1 MRIFRLAAAL
11 VVATAIAAAGC
22 ATQPP
27 ASTPAG
33 PVAAPGSAPAQA
45 KVAPN
50 PFAAVP
56 PPAIRDRLLALDPDH
71 ISTRDV
77 RETLAKGPAPRII
90 LLHGGLFP
98 VYLLMKSFGVFLTR
112 MGYPES
118 RIRGPGNGGWSYSPY
133 DDSAK
138 LAGIVAWEYEH
149 DGLRPMLIGHSQ
161 GGVQAVKI
169 LDELAGNFAPSLRV
183 FDPVTGEF
191 EDLTTIVDPYTH
203 HERPVVGLS
212 VAYASVVGA
221 GGLAFLMPN
230 QWSMVDRLTTIPDTV
245 DEFTGFSIDS
255 DPVAMDYPG
264 SIDLYHPN
272 GTAKVKNVEL
282 PSHYSHIFVPEVASL
297 ALEPE
302 VRDWIDAYVPGGK
315 HDTSSLPADA
325 QDHVLW
331 AADVWYSIKRHWCLE
346 AQRLVR
352 AFLAARHGGDAS
364 TPVAMPRPAARG
376 APSAG
381 AASEGRAHDVP
392 SAIDRRD

>member
-1 MRIFRLAAAL
+1 MRIFRWAAAL

-22 ATQPP
+22 AIQPP

-45 KVAPN
+45 RLAPD
-50 PFAAVP
+50 PFASVP
-56 PPAIRDRLLALDPDH
+56 PPDVRDRLLALDPDH
-71 ISTRDV
+71 TSGRDV
-77 RETLAKGPAPRII
+77 RETLVNSPAPRII

-118 RIRGPGNGGWSYSPY
+118 RIRDPGNGSWSYSPY

-161 GGVQAVKI
+161 GGVQVVKI
-169 LDELAGNFAPSLRV
+169 LHELAGNFAPSLRV
-183 FDPVTGEF
+183 FDPVTGAF
-191 EDLTTIVDPYTH
+191 EDRTTIVDPLTH
-203 HERPVVGLS
+203 QERPVVGLS
-212 VAYASVVGA
+212 ASYASVVGA
-221 GGLAFLMPN
+221 GGLAFVMPN
-230 QWSMVDRLTTIPDTV
+230 QWSMADRLTTIPDTV
-245 DEFTGFSIDS
+245 DEFTGFAIDS
-255 DPVAMDYPG
+255 DPVAMDYPD
-264 SIDLYHPN
+264 SIKLYHPN
-272 GTAKVKNVEL
+272 GTAKVQNVEL
-282 PSHYSHIFVPEVASL
+282 PSNYSHIFLVAVAPL

-302 VRDWIDAYVPGGK
+302 VGDWINAYVPGGK
-315 HDTSSLPADA
+315 HDTSSLPADP

-352 AFLAARHGGDAS
+352 AALAARHGRDAP
-364 TPVAMPRPAARG
+364 TPAAMPRPAPQG
-376 APSAG
+376 APTAG
-381 AASEGRAHDVP
+381 AAT
-392 SAIDRRD
+392 